1 MRLLGMTVY
10 SFERMETE
18 RTAYRR
24 RAVFPTWRTGR
35 VFRPALLLGPTL
47 PYSSAR
53 RSRSRDSTISGT
65 RPLTS
70 PPYLAISLTRLE
82 LRKE

>member
-1 MRLLGMTVY
+1 MRVLGMTVY
-10 SFERMETE
+10 SFELKGN
-18 RTAYRR
+18 
-24 RAVFPTWRTGR
+24 RAHSLPAARGIPNLAHRAGIPV
-35 VFRPALLLGPTL
+35 RPALG
-47 PYSSAR
+47 PYSSAT
-53 RSRSRDSTISGT
+53 RSRSRDRTISGT

>member
-1 MRLLGMTVY
+1 MRVLGMTVY
-10 SFERMETE
+10 SFELMETE
-18 RTAYRR
+18 RIAYRR
-24 RAVFPTWRTGR
+24 RAVFPTWRTGP
-35 VFRPALLLGPTL
+35 VFRSGPIPP

-53 RSRSRDSTISGT
+53 RSRNRDRTISGT

-82 LRKE
+82 LRNE